1 MKKHIYLFI
10 YLFQGEGTYGYVYKA
25 LHKETNNIVALKR
38 IIMHNEQHDGFPI
51 TSLREINLLKL
62 SYIHKNI
69 IKLYDIA
76 VGKSRDSIFLV
87 FEYCEHDLYN
97 LLYKNRDNNNNNN
110 INNSS
115 NNNNMMNIYFKESEI
130 KRILLQLLSAI
141 KFLHQHYII
150 HRDIKLS
157 NLLYNSKGQLKLAG
171 KVVML

>member
-1 MKKHIYLFI
+1 
-10 YLFQGEGTYGYVYKA
+10 
-25 LHKETNNIVALKR
+25 
-38 IIMHNEQHDGFPI
+38 MHNEQHDGFPI

-62 SYIHKNI
+62 SYFHKNI
-69 IKLYDIA
+69 IKLYDIV

-97 LLYKNRDNNNNNN
+97 LLYKNRENNNNNN
-110 INNSS
+110 NNSNNNNNNNSS
-115 NNNNMMNIYFKESEI
+115 NNNNMMNMYFKESEI

-171 KVVML
+171 KVVIL